1 MSQAFQYI
9 HFLDRAL
16 IPKGFNIISPLS
28 GVINEVTAHEQAL
41 FHCGVMGPGS
51 SFHLTGHTLHSPFNG
66 VISNVSPDGNQLL
79 FTASNGLQLLLR
91 LFGEAQCLLVND
103 QLPKLYEGRK
113 VTQGEL
119 LAYVETRRLQRKQ
132 SNQQAVVC
140 VFNAEYFG
148 KVYCGAKRVTA
159 AEDTLFTVTPRNNA
173 ST

>member
-41 FHCGVMGPGS
+41 FHTGVMGPGT
-51 SFHLTGHTLHSPFNG
+51 SFHLTGHALHAPFNG

-91 LFGEAQCLLVND
+91 FFGEAHCLLSNNE
-103 QLPKLYEGRK
+103 LSKLYEGQK

-119 LAYVETRRLQRKQ
+119 LAYVETRRLHRKPI
-132 SNQQAVVC
+132 NQQAVVS
-140 VFNAEYFG
+140 VFNAEHFG
-148 KVYCGAKRVTA
+148 KVYCGAKRVAA
-159 AEDTLFTVTPRNNA
+159 AEDPLFTVTPRSNA
-173 ST
+173 PV